1 MTQCLSKVMLSGRD
15 GFLPNRHFAA
25 KYTGRLQLPPRDQR
39 CGIFI
44 EEDSGLQRKR
54 HSMDMR
60 SIFATYPAQPAF
72 LATGGVTLTLSHMA
86 APEADKLPGRNIFC
100 HLAPSVYR
108 QTVGL
113 CASRRPP
120 SQLFRFSR

>member
-44 EEDSGLQRKR
+44 EEDSGLPHLRREMVSDKE
-54 HSMDMR
+54 S
-60 SIFATYPAQPAF
+60 SSFATYPAFWQP
-72 LATGGVTLTLSHMA
+72 LG
-86 APEADKLPGRNIFC
+86 
-100 HLAPSVYR
+100 
-108 QTVGL
+108 
-113 CASRRPP
+113 
-120 SQLFRFSR
+120 